1 MEKMSIRFQLLNK
14 WIIDCGFHRVSSF
27 HPIQCQSDIFHM
39 YNLGPQYIHW
49 FISYTKAINY
59 IGASSNETVTR
70 EELKSLIYSDETRTQ
85 FSEFIQSTIK
95 PRYDTLSRNGTEES
109 IPVDSNRFY
118 DNRKRKRRASTYDAE
133 TDDTW
138 ICATINVPTL
148 LQRYVG
154 IARLKHATNF
164 GPTREGISLIFS

>member
-1 MEKMSIRFQLLNK
+1 
-14 WIIDCGFHRVSSF
+14 
-27 HPIQCQSDIFHM
+27 M

-164 GPTREGISLIFS
+164 GPTREGVSLIFS